1 MLLKKKAIDFSI
13 ILEFSLLL
21 IAKPKAR
28 PIKVM
33 KIRYLFFAVLFF
45 KLFLIFSCSKK
56 EKTLKPTYKQLTE
69 SVYASGSILPKNEYK
84 VYAMADGLLIQSL
97 VQEGDTVKANQAL
110 FKIESDIADARFSA
124 SKEVYQVS
132 KQNLSQGSPVLRE
145 LEIALQNARIKYE
158 QDSINHQRYKNL
170 YEQNAT
176 SQVEYDRYATTFKIS
191 KNDFLSR
198 KANFEK
204 VRNQLYVDLQ
214 NAESQYKI
222 NAKDGSNYVVRSTID
237 GLVFEIYKAQG
248 EAVRRNEALALIGD
262 KKHVYLKLS
271 VDELDIHRIVL
282 GQEVL
287 VKVDAYQ
294 DKIYKAKVS
303 KIYQVLNKQ
312 EQSFRVDADFMEDFP
327 YNFAGLTAE
336 ANIIIQQKNKTL
348 TIPKF
353 ALVGMDSVLVKKSG
367 ELVKTKIQK
376 GVETLE
382 LVEVLNGLS
391 EHDEI
396 VY

>member
-1 MLLKKKAIDFSI
+1 MKMKCLFFTALFF
-13 ILEFSLLL
+13 EFLL
-21 IAKPKAR
+21 IS
-28 PIKVM
+28 
-33 KIRYLFFAVLFF
+33 
-45 KLFLIFSCSKK
+45 SCSEK

-84 VYAMADGLLIQSL
+84 IYAMADGLLIQSL

-110 FKIESDIADARFSA
+110 FRIESDIAGARFNA
-124 SKEVYQVS
+124 SKEIYQIS
-132 KQNLSQGSPVLRE
+132 KQNLSQGSPVLSE

-158 QDSINHQRYKNL
+158 LDSVNYHRYKNL

-176 SQVEYDRYATTFKIS
+176 SQIEYERYATTFKIS

-198 KANFEK
+198 KKNFEK
-204 VRNQLYVDLQ
+204 VRNQLYIDLQ

-222 NAKDGSNYVVRSTID
+222 NAKDESNYVVRSNID
-237 GLVFEIYKAQG
+237 GLVFEVYKVQG
-248 EAVRRNEALALIGD
+248 EAVRRNEALAMVGD
-262 KKHVYLKLS
+262 KKNVYLKLS
-271 VDELDIHRIVL
+271 VDELDIHRIAL

-287 VKVDAYQ
+287 VKVDAYK

-312 EQSFRVDADFMEDFP
+312 EQSFRVDADFIEQFP

-336 ANIIIQQKNKTL
+336 ANIIINQKTKVL

-353 ALVGMDSVLVKKSG
+353 ALVGSDSVLVKKKG
-367 ELVKTKIQK
+367 EIIKTKIQK
-376 GVETLE
+376 GAETLE
-382 LVEVLNGLS
+382 LVEILDGLS
-391 EHDEI
+391 EHDEVI
-396 VY
+396 Y

>member
-1 MLLKKKAIDFSI
+1 M
-13 ILEFSLLL
+13 
-21 IAKPKAR
+21 
-28 PIKVM
+28 
-33 KIRYLFFAVLFF
+33 
-45 KLFLIFSCSKK
+45 
-56 EKTLKPTYKQLTE
+56 
-69 SVYASGSILPKNEYK
+69 YASGSILPKNEYK
-84 VYAMADGLLIQSL
+84 IYAMADGLLIQSL

-110 FKIESDIADARFSA
+110 FRIESDIADARFNA

-158 QDSINHQRYKNL
+158 QDSINYHRYKNL
-170 YEQNAT
+170 HEQNAT
-176 SQVEYDRYATTFKIS
+176 SQIEYDRYATTFKIS

-204 VRNQLYVDLQ
+204 VKNQLYIDLQ

-237 GLVFEIYKAQG
+237 GLIFEIYKAQG

-271 VDELDIHRIVL
+271 VDELDIHRIAL
-282 GQEVL
+282 GQDVL
-287 VKVDAYQ
+287 VKVDAYK

-312 EQSFRVDADFMEDFP
+312 EQSFRVDADFVEDFP

-336 ANIIIQQKNKTL
+336 ANIIIHQKDKTL

-353 ALVGMDSVLVKKSG
+353 ALVGSDSVLVKKNG
-367 ELVKTKIQK
+367 ELIKTKIQK
-376 GVETLE
+376 GIETLE

-391 EHDEI
+391 EQDEI
-396 VY
+396 IY

>member
-1 MLLKKKAIDFSI
+1 M
-13 ILEFSLLL
+13 FSLLL
-21 IAKPKAR
+21 IVKTTSR

-33 KIRYLFFAVLFF
+33 KIRYLFFIVLFF
-45 KLFLIFSCSKK
+45 EFFLIFSCSKK
-56 EKTLKPTYKQLTE
+56 EKTLKPAYKQLTE

-84 VYAMADGLLIQSL
+84 IYAMADGLLIQSL

-110 FKIESDIADARFSA
+110 FRIESDIADARFNA

-158 QDSINHQRYKNL
+158 QDSINYHRYKNL

-176 SQVEYDRYATTFKIS
+176 SQIEYDRYATTFKIS

-204 VRNQLYVDLQ
+204 VKNQLYVDLQ

-237 GLVFEIYKAQG
+237 GLIFEIYKAQG

-271 VDELDIHRIVL
+271 VDELDIHRIAL
-282 GQEVL
+282 GQDVL
-287 VKVDAYQ
+287 VKVDAYK

-312 EQSFRVDADFMEDFP
+312 EQSFRVDADFVEDFP

-336 ANIIIQQKNKTL
+336 ANIIIHQKDKTL

-353 ALVGMDSVLVKKSG
+353 ALVGSDSVLVKKNG
-367 ELVKTKIQK
+367 EVIKTKIQK

-396 VY
+396 IY